1 MEGETI
7 ISEKCGFRKLFSL
20 FVLQKHKMHPG
31 HFAVVFGSGSGACQD
46 GGLPDFISEKNFTK
60 MIIT

>member
-7 ISEKCGFRKLFSL
+7 ISEKCGFRKFQKLFSL

-46 GGLPDFISEKNFTK
+46 GGLPAFIS
-60 MIIT
+60 